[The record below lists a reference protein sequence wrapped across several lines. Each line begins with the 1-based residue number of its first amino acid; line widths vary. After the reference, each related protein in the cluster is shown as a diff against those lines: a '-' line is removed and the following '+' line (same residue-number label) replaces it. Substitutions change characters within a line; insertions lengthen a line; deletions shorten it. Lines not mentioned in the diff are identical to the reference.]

1 MKQIVTGIQRASMFS
16 PNHIGNDAAIFTG
29 VAGYIR
35 ETGREVNIITE
46 QEFLSLQVNPE
57 RVFTMMRSRSA
68 LKRLQQWE
76 REGCISV
83 NSTFGTENCERENM
97 TRLLI
102 DNNIPYPDSIIT
114 DTNKNIITLLEEHNY
129 SSCWLK
135 RGDFHA
141 IHREDVT
148 YARHPAEVQDMLA
161 EYALRGISRVVINKH
176 LEGDL
181 IKFYGIVGDPFFH
194 WFYPYDNRHSK
205 FGYEE
210 INGKAKGIPFEEDEL
225 RDICDRTAK
234 VLQLVVYGG
243 DCIVSPDGDIKIID
257 FNDWPSF
264 APCRKEAIPIIG
276 EVIIKTF
283 QREVSL

>member
-29 VAGYIR
+29 VADYIR
-35 ETGREVNIITE
+35 EAGYEVTIISE
-46 QEFLSLQVNPE
+46 QEFLTLQINPE
-57 RVFTMMRSRSA
+57 RVFTMMRNSNA

-76 REGCISV
+76 REGCISI
-83 NSTFGTENCERENM
+83 NSAFGTENCERENM
-97 TRLLI
+97 TRLLEE
-102 DNNIPYPDSIIT
+102 NNIPYPKSIIVNT
-114 DTNKNIITLLEEHNY
+114 DDNIIPLLVKHNF

-148 YARHPAEVQDMLA
+148 YARHPEEMQSMLA
-161 EYALRGISRVVINKH
+161 EYALRGINRVVINEH

-181 IKFYGIVGDPFFH
+181 IKFYGIAGDPFFY
-194 WFYPYDNRHSK
+194 WFYPYDNLHSK

-210 INGKAKGIPFEEDEL
+210 INGKAKGIPFEEDKL
-225 RDICDRTAK
+225 RDICDRAAK

-243 DCIVSPDGDIKIID
+243 DCIVSPDGSIRIID

-264 APCRKEAIPIIG
+264 APCRKEAIPAIG
-276 EVIIKTF
+276 KT
-283 QREVSL
+283 VVKKIVKS